1 MQDYQQNTKKRQ
13 GLDEDV
19 PEEEEEYV
27 ESSSADIE
35 EEDSDE
41 EEYVNGRIVKRKGK
55 KRGRESRK
63 NPNENAYKR

>member
-1 MQDYQQNTKKRQ
+1 
-13 GLDEDV
+13 LDEDAL
-19 PEEEEEYV
+19 EEEEEYV

-55 KRGRESRK
+55 KRGRKPRK
-63 NPNENAYKR
+63 N

>member
-1 MQDYQQNTKKRQ
+1 
-13 GLDEDV
+13 
-19 PEEEEEYV
+19 V

-55 KRGRESRK
+55 KRGRKPRK
-63 NPNENAYKR
+63 N